1 MTNFEMGDRDKF
13 VIKEIEIIQNTITRM
28 ASNSFLIKGWALTV
42 ITGIILF
49 ELKTSHYYYVAI
61 IPLVFFWYLDAYFLR
76 TERLY
81 RKLYEWVIQNRF
93 KTDDY
98 FLDMDSN
105 RFYKNVPS
113 TIRTM
118 FDHYLLTF
126 YGSILLIILVMITVK
141 CFQKIGG

>member
-1 MTNFEMGDRDKF
+1 MGDRDKF